1 MHPPPNRITR
11 LLIAGLV
18 MSLCTLFLLAWLSS
32 EVIAGDTAHFDD
44 SVRTYVHER
53 ATPALTI
60 LLRGFTTI
68 GSPWVLW
75 PMVLLTFYSLWRA
88 DLRYEALVLGVSM
101 AGAIVLENGLKLAFH
116 RPRPSPF
123 FGLDEPASYSYPSGH
138 ALFSFCFYGTLAL
151 LSMPHVHEPAR
162 RVAIW
167 IAAIMMIA
175 LIGFSR
181 VYLGVHYATDVI
193 AGYAAA
199 FVWLT
204 AVYTVFRLRRG
215 KT

>member
-1 MHPPPNRITR
+1 MHPPPNRITG
-11 LLIAGLV
+11 LLIVGLALA
-18 MSLCTLFLLAWLSS
+18 LCTLFFLAWLSS
-32 EVIAGDTAHFDD
+32 EVIQGDTAHFDE
-44 SVRTYVHER
+44 SVRTYVHQR
-53 ATPALTI
+53 ATSALTF

-116 RPRPSPF
+116 RQRPSPF
-123 FGLDEPASYSYPSGH
+123 FGLGEPASYSYPSGH
-138 ALFSFCFYGTLAL
+138 ALFSFCFYGTLTL

-167 IAAIMMIA
+167 IAASMMIA
-175 LIGFSR
+175 VIGFSR

-199 FVWLT
+199 LVWLIS
-204 AVYTVFRLRRG
+204 VNIGFHLRRG